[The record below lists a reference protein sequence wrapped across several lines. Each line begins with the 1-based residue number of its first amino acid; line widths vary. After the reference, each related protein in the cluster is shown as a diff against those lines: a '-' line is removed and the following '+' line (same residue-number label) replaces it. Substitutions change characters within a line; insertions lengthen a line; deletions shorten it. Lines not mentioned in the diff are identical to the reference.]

1 MVFLLFMSLLSEFI
15 SFVITIHHQKLI
27 HIFWLSSD
35 LIVFYSP
42 LYFWWWCVKRI
53 KAWEL
58 RWREFNP
65 MKIILIH
72 NSSEA
77 RSGGAAGGGS
87 GNDERICKL
96 HPQWPG
102 EQTLSI
108 QWGVGRVEFPY
119 HHFPPILAAL
129 KLLLSILWA
138 RISITTKEKR
148 IIIIEILSHQGKKII
163 KVTILYYPFS
173 FRT

>member
-1 MVFLLFMSLLSEFI
+1 
-15 SFVITIHHQKLI
+15 
-27 HIFWLSSD
+27 
-35 LIVFYSP
+35 
-42 LYFWWWCVKRI
+42 
-53 KAWEL
+53 
-58 RWREFNP
+58 

-138 RISITTKEKR
+138 RMAYEISFLSFGLVSLRFPSPGSLRSPRMIETFMNDPHFGWASEEISIP
-148 IIIIEILSHQGKKII
+148 IIINIFYSEKSLISSAAQPGFAG
-163 KVTILYYPFS
+163 VRDRRRMTRAPPFLPS
-173 FRT
+173 FVGYSRWA

>member
-1 MVFLLFMSLLSEFI
+1 MSLLSEFI

-65 MKIILIH
+65 MKIDLMIGRYDQNSIFIHYFCWRWTGNWDPKGMIYSSFFFLI
-72 NSSEA
+72 
-77 RSGGAAGGGS
+77 
-87 GNDERICKL
+87 
-96 HPQWPG
+96 
-102 EQTLSI
+102 
-108 QWGVGRVEFPY
+108 
-119 HHFPPILAAL
+119 
-129 KLLLSILWA
+129 
-138 RISITTKEKR
+138 
-148 IIIIEILSHQGKKII
+148 ILSHHLLSVNTSWKKINNKWWEWREKWI
-163 KVTILYYPFS
+163 IVCILAQPLTTSLSAFPPALGNDWKPRI
-173 FRT
+173 FRGNRGSHS